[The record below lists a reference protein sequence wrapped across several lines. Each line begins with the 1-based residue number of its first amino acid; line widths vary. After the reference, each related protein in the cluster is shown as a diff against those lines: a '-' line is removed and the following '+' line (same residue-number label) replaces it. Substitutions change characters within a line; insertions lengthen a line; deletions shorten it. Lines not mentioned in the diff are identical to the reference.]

1 MEKTTI
7 VLREDIKQ
15 ALIREF
21 GKRKISS
28 IINDLLFKE
37 FILQKNKEMFGSD
50 KWLTKKKISGVRDHH
65 DRL

>member
-21 GKRKISS
+21 GKRKISK

-37 FILQKNKEMFGSD
+37 FIVQKNKDMFGAD
-50 KWLTKKKISGVRDHH
+50 KWLTTKKIKEVRDHH
-65 DRL
+65 DRF